1 MKRFFSLLIVSLAM
15 AGCSEKP
22 AEKPPAASS
31 TPYGSPQEI
40 IAYLQTIDPLVQQ
53 MGAIQREVDQ
63 ATGSSGT
70 ATGKNLAPVME
81 KNRPLLQQVLA
92 NFEKITPP
100 PLLAPFHEKIKKLMV
115 TGLDAYGTITKGWQL
130 EQEKDPQF
138 ETIYAQGKQK
148 MAEAK
153 TLSTELNGEMG
164 KIQQALA
171 QTQAPPQAT
180 TSR

>member
-1 MKRFFSLLIVSLAM
+1 MKRFLLLLVLFLMM
-15 AGCSEKP
+15 AGCGKKAEEKP
-22 AEKPPAASS
+22 SAPSS

-40 IAYLQTIDPLVQQ
+40 TAYLQAIGPLVQQ

-81 KNRPLLQQVLA
+81 KNRPLLQQVLT
-92 NFEKITPP
+92 NFEKVTPP

-115 TGLDAYGTITKGWQL
+115 AGLDAYGTIIKGWQL
-130 EQEKDPQF
+130 EQEKNAQF
-138 ETIYAQGKQK
+138 ETVYTQGKEQ

-153 TLSTELNGEMG
+153 NLSTELNGEMG

-171 QTQAPPQAT
+171 QSQAPPQAA
-180 TSR
+180 SR